1 MMTPIAP
8 SPARKVAMFRT
19 PSLWPCWPY
28 LPVKRSLPDGTGQ
41 QLGVVFDA
49 RGACGR
55 YGFSATVFLTNLY
68 FVPRTQEEFFALPQ
82 CVYDTAEEMAE
93 AGWSVD

>member
-1 MMTPIAP
+1 MMVPAAP
-8 SPARKVAMFRT
+8 SRLRDVAMFRT

-28 LPVKRSLPDGTGQ
+28 LPVKRPSPDGTGQ
-41 QLGVVFDA
+41 QLGVVYDS
-49 RGACGR
+49 RGACGQYR
-55 YGFSATVFLTNLY
+55 YSATVFLSNL
-68 FVPRTQEEFFALPQ
+68 FFLPRTQEELFALPR